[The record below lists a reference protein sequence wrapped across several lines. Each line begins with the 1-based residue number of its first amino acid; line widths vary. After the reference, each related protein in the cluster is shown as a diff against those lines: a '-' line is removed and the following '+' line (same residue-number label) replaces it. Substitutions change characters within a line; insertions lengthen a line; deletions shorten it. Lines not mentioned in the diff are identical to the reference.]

1 MRFPQRNLK
10 VFISDC
16 EGPISKNDNA
26 FEVAS
31 HFLPRGD
38 YFFSLISRYDD
49 VQADILKRPRYM
61 AGYTLTLIT
70 PFLKAYGVT
79 NRNIE
84 EYSSRNILLIRG
96 AKEMLHRIK
105 NAVPSFII
113 STSYEQYISSLCA
126 LIDFPYENAYC
137 TKLNLD
143 KYFIDRTE
151 INKLKQFEEDILNL
165 PMIEIPNNAKS
176 ISQLSES
183 SGETIERLD
192 SIFCEYIP
200 CMAAGRMLE
209 EIKPVGGEEKTNSV
223 RDIIRRIDCN
233 LCDVMYVGDSITDVQ
248 ALRLVRQ
255 ARGLTVSFNGN
266 SYAVRNAEVAVLS
279 DNAAVISALAEVFF
293 RSGRKTVQ
301 KLVKEWSHHALRRY
315 CPNKTLIQAISFA
328 YPEVLPKVELVTK
341 DSVNRLV
348 EESSNFRKTVRGEA
362 IGRLG

>member
-1 MRFPQRNLK
+1 MR

-26 FEVAS
+26 FDVAS

-49 VQADILKRPRYM
+49 VLSDIVKRPRYM

-79 NRNIE
+79 NKNIE
-84 EYSSRNILLIRG
+84 EYSARNILLIHG

-105 NAVPSFII
+105 NAMPSFII

-126 LIDFPYENAYC
+126 LIDFPYENVYC

-151 INKLKQFEEDILNL
+151 INKLKQFEEEILNL
-165 PMIEIPNNAKS
+165 PMIEMPNNAKS
-176 ISQLSES
+176 ISQLSE
-183 SGETIERLD
+183 GARETIRRLD
-192 SIFCEYIP
+192 SIFWEYIP
-200 CMAAGRMLE
+200 YMKAGRIIE
-209 EIKPVGGEEKTNSV
+209 EIKPIGGEEKSNSV
-223 RDIIRRIDCN
+223 RDVTKRIGCN

-248 ALRLVRQ
+248 ALQLVRH

-266 SYAVRNAEVAVLS
+266 EYAVRNAEVAILS
-279 DNAAVISALAEVFF
+279 DNAIVTSVLAEVFF
-293 RSGRKTVQ
+293 RSGRKNVLR
-301 KLVKEWSHHALRRY
+301 LVKEWNHHSLKKY
-315 CPNKTLIQAISFA
+315 CSDKILVQANSSE
-328 YPEVLPKVELVTK
+328 YPEALTKVELVTK

-348 EESSNFRKTVRGEA
+348 EESSGFRKTVRGEA